1 MASIFRSI
9 SFKIFGI
16 SVGLLLIMVV
26 AAFGSAV
33 ASEQVHRQLRTLE
46 QVMFPLA
53 RTMANVELEV
63 QKQKVTADFLLEAPD
78 DEAVT
83 TCLGLAKKQGAK
95 SRDLLQQAKRLI
107 HDGLASV
114 QSEQNLIAL
123 ARFSPMVDELAHQDM
138 RLAALTVRAC
148 ARDATAGEMEAA
160 KAQADDIMRL
170 SDQIAVEITSFVEG
184 SSRNAREN
192 QELAARANTGMIGSA
207 TLVGLMLAWVVS
219 RGLTR
224 PILRLQAGARAVS
237 AGLLAEA
244 HVPVTTRDEIGDVT
258 HAFNTMLVD
267 LQEKEKIKDTFGQYV
282 DPRIVADL
290 LNGGQTSSGGKK
302 QVATIFFS
310 DIVGFSGI
318 AERLAPGTL
327 VHLMNAYFSAM
338 SDPIQRNS
346 GIVDKYIGDAI
357 MAFWVPPFA
366 DIERQA
372 ELACRAAL
380 EQTENLAAFHKQ
392 IPDIIGLRRDVP
404 LIDFRLGIVTGEVVV
419 GSVGSKIAR
428 SFTAMGDC
436 VNQASRL
443 EAVNKIYGTRVLID
457 HATRSAAGDV
467 IEAREVDL
475 IVVPGSSAPL
485 RIYELAALKG
495 GLAAA
500 RQELFSCY
508 EEGLHWY
515 RAARWDQA
523 AVAFSAA
530 LNIDPQDKPSRV
542 MFERTTNAQ
551 AAQPANWDGVW
562 VMTAKL

>member
-1 MASIFRSI
+1 
-9 SFKIFGI
+9 
-16 SVGLLLIMVV
+16 
-26 AAFGSAV
+26 
-33 ASEQVHRQLRTLE
+33 
-46 QVMFPLA
+46 MFPLA

-63 QKQKVTADFLLEAPD
+63 QKQKVTADFLLGTPD

-95 SRDLLQQAKRLI
+95 SRDLLQRAKKLI
-107 HDGLASV
+107 RHGFAIV
-114 QSEQNLIAL
+114 QSEQNLVAL
-123 ARFSPMVDELAHQDM
+123 ARFSPMVDELSYQER

-148 ARDATAGEMEAA
+148 ARDASVGDMEAA
-160 KAQADDIMRL
+160 KSQADDIMRL
-170 SDQIAVEITSFVEG
+170 SDKIFLEITSFVER

-224 PILRLQAGARAVS
+224 PILRLRAGARAVS
-237 AGLLAEA
+237 AGMLAEA

-258 HAFNTMLVD
+258 HAFNTMVID
-267 LQEKEKIKDTFGQYV
+267 LQEKEKIKETFGQYV
-282 DPRIVADL
+282 DPRVVANL
-290 LNGGQTSSGGKK
+290 LDGGQPSSGGKK

-327 VHLMNAYFSAM
+327 VNLMNAYFSSM
-338 SDPIQRNS
+338 SDPIQKHS

-366 DIERQA
+366 ETERQE

-380 EQTENLAAFHKQ
+380 EQIENLAAFHMQ

-419 GSVGSKIAR
+419 GSVGSELAR

-436 VNQASRL
+436 VNRASRL
-443 EAVNKIYGTRVLID
+443 EAINKIYGTRVLID

-467 IEAREVDL
+467 IEAREIDL
-475 IVVPGSSAPL
+475 IRLPGSSAPL
-485 RIYELAALKG
+485 RIYELAALSG
-495 GLAAA
+495 GLSAS
-500 RQELFSCY
+500 RRELFACY

-523 AVAFSAA
+523 AVAFNAA

-542 MFERTTNAQ
+542 MLERTTNAQ
-551 AAQPANWDGVW
+551 AALPSDWDGVW
-562 VMTAKL
+562 IMAAKL

>member
-1 MASIFRSI
+1 MFRSI

-26 AAFGSAV
+26 AAFGSAL
-33 ASEQVHRQLRTLE
+33 ASEQVHRQLQTFE
-46 QVMFPLA
+46 KVMFPLA

-63 QKQKVTADFLLEAPD
+63 QKQKVTADFLLETPD
-78 DEAVT
+78 NEAVT

-114 QSEQNLIAL
+114 QSEQNLMAL

-258 HAFNTMLVD
+258 RAFNAMILD
-267 LQEKEKIKDTFGQYV
+267 LQEKEKIKETFGQYV
-282 DPRIVADL
+282 DPRVVAGL
-290 LNGGQTSSGGKK
+290 LDEGQSSTEGKK
-302 QVATIFFS
+302 QVASIFFS

-318 AERLAPGTL
+318 AEQLSPAAL
-327 VHLMNAYFSAM
+327 VKLMNAYFSAM
-338 SDPIQRNS
+338 SDPIQKHS

-357 MAFWVPPFA
+357 MAFWVPPFVEA
-366 DIERQA
+366 QRQA

-380 EQTENLAAFHKQ
+380 EQIENLEVFQ
-392 IPDIIGLRRDVP
+392 RQTSDIIGLRRDVP

-419 GSVGSKIAR
+419 GSVGSEIAR

-457 HATRSAAGDV
+457 HPTRCAAGDE

-475 IVVPGSSAPL
+475 IRVPGVSVPL

-495 GLAAA
+495 ELSSS
-500 RQELFSCY
+500 RQELFACY

-523 AVAFSAA
+523 AVAFNAA

-542 MFERTTNAQ
+542 MLERTTNAQ
-551 AAQPANWDGVW
+551 AALPSDWDGVW
-562 VMTAKL
+562 VMPAKL